1 MKIELNQSINGA
13 YWDVFTDGRYVGK
26 YVPKDWQ
33 LIETDKI
40 CLEFNVSGRL
50 YLDVP
55 RDTKSM
61 KTLKELVMDSNK
73 NE

>member
-1 MKIELNQSINGA
+1 MKIELNQSSNGV

-26 YVPKDWQ
+26 YVPNDWQ

-40 CLEFNVSGRL
+40 CLELNVSGRL

-55 RDTKSM
+55 RDTRSVKS
-61 KTLKELVMDSNK
+61 LQELLQDSK
-73 NE
+73 NL